1 MVRAAEPP
9 QSTGLQV
16 PYDEGFKQIKSSPA
30 EAIKI
35 FRDLVL
41 GEHPNDADS
50 LKVKE
55 QAVQQLGELY
65 SKQSE
70 AEAIR
75 SLLTEIRPLFAA
87 FPKARTAKLVRMLIE
102 SVAKIPDSTALQV
115 LRVSPIQ
122 QHCMHGCVEAV
133 IRPAC
138 VVASDASAPTWSWM
152 TSEMLPHLV
161 TCMVLELSTFSTY
174 CHTD

>member
-1 MVRAAEPP
+1 MVRAPETP
-9 QSTGLQV
+9 QSTGLQI
-16 PYDEGFKQIKSSPA
+16 PYDEGVKQIKPSPA

-115 LRVSPIQ
+115 PRYLLIPQHCIHGHVQEFVSPTIIALDVLQ
-122 QHCMHGCVEAV
+122 WHVWGIYAGCC
-133 IRPAC
+133 R
-138 VVASDASAPTWSWM
+138 S
-152 TSEMLPHLV
+152 
-161 TCMVLELSTFSTY
+161 TCR
-174 CHTD
+174 